1 MRKILSKIS
10 GLRIKRGLG
19 RGKMADA
26 IGVNTSTYTKM
37 EKGIYLISLSR
48 LHQIADALEV
58 KNDALLDNVDPEM
71 DYLEEQYSLTQ
82 DRLERVNQQIIAEQ
96 SKLIDLYE
104 KLK

>member
-10 GLRIKRGLG
+10 GLRIKRGLS
-19 RGKMADA
+19 RGKMAGA
-26 IGVNTSTYTKM
+26 LGVNTSTYTKM

-48 LHQIADALEV
+48 LNQIAAALEV
-58 KNDALLDNVDPEM
+58 KSDALLDNVDPEM
-71 DYLEEQYSLTQ
+71 DFLEEQYNLTQ
-82 DRLERVNQQIIAEQ
+82 DRLERVNQLIIAEQ

>member
-1 MRKILSKIS
+1 MRKILSKIY
-10 GLRIKRGLG
+10 GLRIKRGLS
-19 RGKMADA
+19 RGKMAGA

-48 LHQIADALEV
+48 LHQIAGALEV
-58 KNDALLDNVDPEM
+58 KSDALLDNVDPDM
-71 DYLEEQYSLTQ
+71 DYLEEQYHLTQ

-96 SKLIDLYE
+96 SKLIGLYE

>member
-10 GLRIKRGLG
+10 GLRIKRGLS

-37 EKGIYLISLSR
+37 EKGIYLISIAR
-48 LHQIADALEV
+48 LHQIAGALDV
-58 KNDALLDNVDPEM
+58 TFDALLDNVNPEM
-71 DYLEEQYSLTQ
+71 DYLKEQYLLTQ
-82 DRLERVNQQIIAEQ
+82 EQLERINEQIILEQ
-96 SKLIDLYE
+96 SKLIELYE